1 MLVESS
7 HDEDVNAELLINH
20 TQALAQ
26 IFGVGRLGMSIW
38 GLKLGENGV
47 EALFFRGQR
56 AALPVGE
63 EGLFIGGVE
72 NLPVGLGL

>member
-1 MLVESS
+1 MQVESLN
-7 HDEDVNAELLINH
+7 DEDVNAELSINY

-38 GLKLGENGV
+38 GSKLEEN
-47 EALFFRGQR
+47 
-56 AALPVGE
+56 
-63 EGLFIGGVE
+63 GVE